1 MRWRISLE
9 VYRMTFW
16 IVLLNLF
23 FIPMITVY
31 IRYARTG
38 QAMKFSL
45 SFLVKYAV
53 ITVLVFVG
61 TKVVGMMA
69 GAILPLV
76 LTPDRAAYTVCA
88 IVVAVV
94 LPYIYEF
101 FHKYLHFRVKVEK
114 RQDEE

>member
-1 MRWRISLE
+1 
-9 VYRMTFW
+9 MTFW

-45 SFLVKYAV
+45 FFLVKYAV

-76 LTPDRAAYTVCA
+76 LTPDRATYTVCA
-88 IVVAVV
+88 VVVAVV

-114 RQDEE
+114 RRDEE

>member
-1 MRWRISLE
+1 MQLCAVWLGAAVYGRKRGGGFGYTVCRLSL
-9 VYRMTFW
+9 
-16 IVLLNLF
+16 IH
-23 FIPMITVY
+23 I
-31 IRYARTG
+31 
-38 QAMKFSL
+38 
-45 SFLVKYAV
+45 YAV